1 MAIAPSKLGRFIWE
15 AGSDDELLMRRLR
28 RSDLVRPDASDEEA
42 MAAIRKAWEE
52 HASLGEGDRPYNSP
66 EERARVFLEP
76 YLSAK
81 GRKWAVP
88 LESLDLPDD

>member
-1 MAIAPSKLGRFIWE
+1 MAIAPSKLGSFIRE
-15 AGSDDELLMRRLR
+15 ASSDDELMRKMRY
-28 RSDLVRPDASDEEA
+28 SDLVRPDASDEEVL
-42 MAAIRKAWEE
+42 AAIRKAWEE
-52 HASLGEGDRPYNSP
+52 HSSLGEDDRSYNSP

-88 LESLDLPDD
+88 LKSLDLPDD